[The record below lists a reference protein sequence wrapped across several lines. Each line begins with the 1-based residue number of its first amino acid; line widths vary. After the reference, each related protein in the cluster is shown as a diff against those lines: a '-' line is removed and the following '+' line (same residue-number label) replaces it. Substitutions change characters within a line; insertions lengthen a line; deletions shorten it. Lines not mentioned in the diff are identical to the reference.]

1 MYQLCSKESCCV
13 FKNVSKSLMKVRHN
27 MWLEDENE
35 SFNVEFIWNNN
46 VIKWLSVSVENY
58 KIMFMVSAK

>member
-1 MYQLCSKESCCV
+1 MRRQKWNLKNGSDINWRFMYQLCSKESCCV

-27 MWLEDENE
+27 MWFEDENE

-46 VIKWLSVSVENY
+46 VIK
-58 KIMFMVSAK
+58 